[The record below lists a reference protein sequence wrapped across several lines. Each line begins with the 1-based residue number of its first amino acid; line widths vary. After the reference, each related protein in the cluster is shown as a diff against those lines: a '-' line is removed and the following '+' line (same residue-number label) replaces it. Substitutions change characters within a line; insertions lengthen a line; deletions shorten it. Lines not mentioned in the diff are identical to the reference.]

1 MSVDTT
7 AGSLATRVVGKAT
20 KRVEGM
26 EKVTGTAR
34 YTEDLSLP
42 GMLYA
47 RLVLSPH
54 AHARVVRIPAALAMQ
69 VSGVVAVLT
78 ASDLPAGVT
87 HKIMAGE
94 ETRYTGQ
101 PVAIVLAETEA
112 AAADGADRLG
122 AEVEYANLPAVLTPT
137 EALRA
142 GAPLVATETEENPEA
157 AGHATV
163 SAGAVTETLPR
174 NVANRYHFTR
184 GDVAQG
190 FREADVI
197 TERTYTTSRVHQSYL
212 EPHATLAAPDP
223 VTGEVTIYKATRRNP
238 GRAPGSSGLRLRGL
252 ARCARLD
259 RCDPAGRVLQGAAS
273 RDRVAGG
280 AHAQAPQ
287 WGVSGPRRAAGC
299 V

>member
-1 MSVDTT
+1 MSVDIT
-7 AGSLATRVVGKAT
+7 AGTVATRVVGKAT

-42 GMLYA
+42 GMLSA

-54 AHARVVRIPAALAMQ
+54 PHARVVRIPAAGAIQ
-69 VSGVVAVLT
+69 VPGVVAVLT

-87 HKIMAGE
+87 HKVMADK

-101 PVAIVLAETEA
+101 PVALVLAETEA
-112 AAADGADRLG
+112 AAADAADRLA
-122 AEVEYANLPAVLTPT
+122 AEVEYAILPAVLTPS

-142 GAPLVATETEENPEA
+142 GAPLVADEMEENAEA

-190 FREADVI
+190 FRDAEVV
-197 TERTYTTSRVHQSYL
+197 TER
-212 EPHATLAAPDP
+212 
-223 VTGEVTIYKATRRNP
+223 
-238 GRAPGSSGLRLRGL
+238 
-252 ARCARLD
+252 
-259 RCDPAGRVLQGAAS
+259 
-273 RDRVAGG
+273 
-280 AHAQAPQ
+280 
-287 WGVSGPRRAAGC
+287 
-299 V
+299 